1 MERGQGQVGV
11 SDRPLSDFLPC
22 DSELSEDVR
31 EVLDVRLLPSFLNKS
46 DHFSTDEHIEP
57 PCA

>member
-22 DSELSEDVR
+22 DSELSGDVY
-31 EVLDVRLLPSFLNKS
+31 EAPDERLLPSLLNKP
-46 DHFSTDEHIEP
+46 DHFSTDEQIEP